1 MRDEEWFLVK
11 FMVLIFTLGVLSI
24 NHLLSVE
31 PALELNDLIEVYSE
45 SGDVNGERLTF
56 EVLEVVESPLVGKS
70 LFIHDN
76 AAVITRGKELEVN
89 SGDHL
94 TVVVDEVNYVLGAYI
109 ITYTEVL
116 YHE

>member
-1 MRDEEWFLVK
+1 MKNKER
-11 FMVLIFTLGVLSI
+11 ILGVLAGLVLFVGFLIIS
-24 NHLLSVE
+24 NKFTVK
-31 PALELNDLIEVYSE
+31 PTLELNDLIEIYSE
-45 SGDVNGERLTF
+45 TGDVNGEHLTF

-89 SGDHL
+89 AGDHL
-94 TVVVDEVNYVLGAYI
+94 TVVVDEVNYVLGAYM

-116 YHE
+116 HHE